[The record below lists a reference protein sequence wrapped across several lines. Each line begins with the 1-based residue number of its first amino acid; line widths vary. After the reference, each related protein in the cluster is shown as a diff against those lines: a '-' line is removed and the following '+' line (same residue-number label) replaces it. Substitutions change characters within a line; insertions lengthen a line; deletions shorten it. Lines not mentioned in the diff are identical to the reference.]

1 MNHPLHSL
9 RLAGALCLSTF
20 LFTTTALAAEPRS
33 YPIAC
38 KGGGDYDIGLTGYGV
53 TTDTGTETGTQLTF
67 RYKVS
72 GGPATAGLEPG
83 ECAWMDRGI
92 NDIGEKILRFRFN
105 SAVFLMTI
113 RRNGERVSPILTAGG
128 SGRDLQELYY
138 KMVRPEEFQAHAY
151 YDREEGILIATKY
164 RP

>member
-1 MNHPLHSL
+1 MHYLY
-9 RLAGALCLSTF
+9 LAGALFLSTF
-20 LFTTTALAAEPRS
+20 LFTTTAWADEPRS

-38 KGGGDYDIGLTGYGV
+38 RGGGDFDIGLTGYS
-53 TTDTGTETGTQLTF
+53 TATETGTQLTF

-92 NDIGEKILRFRFN
+92 NDIGEKILRFRFR
-105 SAVFLMTI
+105 SALFLMTV
-113 RRNGERVSPILTAGG
+113 RRTGERVVPILTTGG

-138 KMVRPEEFQAHAY
+138 KMTGAEEFQAHAY
-151 YDREEGILIATKY
+151 YDSEEGILIATKY